1 MTYLVVCIFDL
12 KEAVREDYHYAYMDL
27 GTIGLRRAIKSDS
40 VPTFQLPATAVMGM
54 IDGRT
59 VDEVRTTVGKQVQ
72 GLFKA
77 RGLKADFFLVV
88 CGDWACAGEAM

>member
-12 KEAVREDYHYAYMDL
+12 KDARREDYHYAYMDL
-27 GTIGLRRAIKSDS
+27 GTVGLRRAIKSDA

-59 VDEVRTTVGKQVQ
+59 VDEVRTAVGKQVQ

-77 RGLKADFFLVV
+77 RGLKANFFVVV
-88 CGDWACAGEAM
+88 CGDWACAGESM